1 MENPTKEFLQ
11 HVYKEARCGCETV
24 CGITGRLQDDRMRTE
39 TAAQLET
46 YAACAAKAEQLLR
59 RKDFGDVTFAF
70 RDRLSARM
78 GVMIETAHMHSPTEY
93 AELLERSFRES
104 ASRMQENVRAMA
116 ERGCDGD
123 ALALG
128 ARMIAYEKEE
138 ADKMRQ
144 MAADS
149 R

>member
-11 HVYKEARCGCETV
+11 YVYKEARCGCETV
-24 CGITGRLQDDRMRTE
+24 CGITGRLQDERMRAE
-39 TAAQLET
+39 TAAQLEM

-59 RKDFGDVTFAF
+59 GKDLGDVRFTL

-78 GVMIETAHMHSPTEY
+78 GVMIETANMQTPEEY

-104 ASRMQENVRAMA
+104 AARMQENVRFMA
-116 ERGCDGD
+116 GRGCDGD

-128 ARMIAYEKEE
+128 GRMIAYEKLE
-138 ADKMRQ
+138 AEKMRR
-144 MAADS
+144 MAE
-149 R
+149 